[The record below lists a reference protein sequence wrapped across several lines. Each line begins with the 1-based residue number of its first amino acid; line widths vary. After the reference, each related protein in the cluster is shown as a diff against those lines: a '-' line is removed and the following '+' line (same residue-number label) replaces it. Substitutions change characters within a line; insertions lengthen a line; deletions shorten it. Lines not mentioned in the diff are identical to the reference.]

1 MKLFSF
7 RGGIHPYDGKAMS
20 KDLPI
25 TEAKAGKELVY
36 PLQQHIGAM
45 AKPVVSKGDRV
56 LVGQKIAEAQGFVS
70 ASIYATVSG
79 NVRIIEPRRTVS
91 GNMVDSIV
99 VVNDEQYEEV
109 EYPKRKPWEE
119 LNAEEILGYI
129 REAGIVGMGG
139 AAFPT
144 HVKLSPKDPQAIQ
157 YVIANCSE
165 CEPYLTSDYRRLME
179 EPERIVLGLNIVLKL
194 FPNATG
200 LFGVEDN
207 KMDAAVKL
215 RALTQDDPRLKVC
228 ICKSKYPQ
236 GAERQLIKALTGR
249 ELNSTKLPAD
259 VGCIVLNV
267 DTLYSITRAVCEGRP
282 LLHRIVT
289 VTGDAIEKPQNFA
302 VRIGTS
308 YEELVEQAG
317 GFAKEPVR
325 IVSGGPMMGNALPD
339 LKVPVMKASSALLC
353 MTRDEIEQYSPT
365 ACIRCGRCLDA
376 CPERLM
382 PTNLAEL
389 ALRWDREG
397 FLKLNGMECIECG
410 SCSYVCP
417 AGRRLAH
424 AIKAVRR
431 TIIEE
436 RRR

>member
-1 MKLFSF
+1 
-7 RGGIHPYDGKAMS
+7 MS
-20 KDLPI
+20 DTDIAIRCNIVTLSEENCAYEERTI
-25 TEAKAGKELVY
+25 VDHSAGEISTQEAAEL
-36 PLQQHIGAM
+36 IGAVREVFENDEFSYFVGTSYRHLLIW
-45 AKPVVSKGDRV
+45 KQGSVVELTPPHDV
-56 LVGQKIAEAQGFVS
+56 LGQKI
-70 ASIYATVSG
+70 
-79 NVRIIEPRRTVS
+79 
-91 GNMVDSIV
+91 
-99 VVNDEQYEEV
+99 
-109 EYPKRKPWEE
+109 
-119 LNAEEILGYI
+119 
-129 REAGIVGMGG
+129 
-139 AAFPT
+139 
-144 HVKLSPKDPQAIQ
+144 DPQAIQ

-179 EPERIVLGLNIVLKL
+179 EPERIVLGLKIVLKL

-215 RALTQDDPRLKVC
+215 RALTQDDPRFKVC

-353 MTRDEIEQYSPT
+353 MTRDETEQYSPT

-376 CPERLM
+376 CPEHLM